1 MSNSAS
7 LLARW
12 FARVLPAANRASI
25 AAMSIAPEILADLRE
40 SDRFIVSFPRS
51 GNTWLRHLL
60 QEVII
65 ASRPDCPRPESLE
78 ALQATVHRG
87 TLERPAAASFGMPWR
102 LLKSHNIRD
111 LRGHQMVYLFREPAD
126 AIVSYYH
133 LRIRKGHAPASLSL
147 GQFCGE
153 MLGEWCEHVRL
164 GLQQA
169 ATFPERTL
177 FVAYEQMKSAP
188 ADTLKRVVDFVGWDA
203 GAEQIIAAVE
213 ACSFDRLRAREVRR
227 KPQIA
232 EKEFFRKGRVGGGA
246 EELGPDLL
254 AHIGNAAGPLYE
266 SAWACAEAA
275 APGAGAAAI
284 PSTFPPVER

>member
-1 MSNSAS
+1 MPNSAL

-12 FARVLPAANRASI
+12 FARFLPVANRPSI
-25 AAMSIAPEILADLRE
+25 AGMPISPEVLADLRE

-60 QEVII
+60 QELII

-78 ALQATVHRG
+78 VLQATVHRG
-87 TLERPAAASFGMPWR
+87 VLERPAAASFGLPWR

-111 LRGHQMVYLFREPAD
+111 LRGHRMVYLFREPAD

-133 LRIRKGHAPASLSL
+133 LRIRKGGAPSLNL

-153 MLGEWCEHVRL
+153 MLGEWCAHVRL
-164 GLQQA
+164 GLEQA

-188 ADTLKRVVDFVGWDA
+188 TDTLRRVVDFLGWDA
-203 GAEQIIAAVE
+203 GAEQISTAVE
-213 ACSFDRLRAREVRR
+213 TCSFDRLRAREQRR

-246 EELGPDLL
+246 EELGPELL
-254 AHIGNAAGPLYE
+254 AHIEAGAGPLYE
-266 SAWACAEAA
+266 RAWACAEAA
-275 APGAGAAAI
+275 APGAGAATI
-284 PSTFPPVER
+284 PSKFPPR